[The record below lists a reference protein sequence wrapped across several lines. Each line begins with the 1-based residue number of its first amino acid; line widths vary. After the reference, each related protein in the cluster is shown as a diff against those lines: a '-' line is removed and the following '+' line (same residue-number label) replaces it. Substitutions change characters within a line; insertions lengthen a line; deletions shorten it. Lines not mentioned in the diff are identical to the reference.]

1 MFKIHDKNLTYT
13 SRFFTVTFT
22 REDDETSKEIS
33 ITVDVTP
40 AKLKTLRKI
49 ENLKADKDNASFDE
63 FAKLICKI
71 FSKNKQKIKVD
82 DYIDDLD
89 IDELSLLLENYVDW
103 LSNNPN

>member
-1 MFKIHDKNLTYT
+1 MFKIYDKNLTYT
-13 SRFFTVTFT
+13 SRLFTVTFT

-49 ENLKADKDNASFDE
+49 EKLQADKDNASFEE
-63 FAKLICKI
+63 FVTLLCKI
-71 FSKNKQKIKVD
+71 FNKNKQKIEVD